1 MLRLRLALHHR
12 LLLFVAGVI
21 AFVLLMTWAE
31 ARGLPHEWIGP
42 IFLFAPV
49 MVYAAIGVASRS
61 AEPEDFYVAGRRVPA
76 FYNGMAATADWMSV
90 AAFLSL
96 AGTLYLQGFSG
107 SATQPGGLAYLMG
120 WIGGFCLLGLLIA
133 PRLRAL
139 RLYTVP
145 DFFALRF
152 GGRWPRLL
160 AALGA
165 VLVSFIYVVAQI
177 YGVGLIASRLT
188 GVQVEI
194 GILLGLGGVLL
205 CSFLGGM
212 RAITWTQ
219 VAQCVVLTLAFVTP
233 VSWLAYKQLGTPL
246 ALLVYGEQLPHIAR
260 MEQQF
265 IDSPAEQQVRAIYAA
280 RAAALQERLTAPHEA
295 LAGERARRAARLH
308 TLENEGANFALQ
320 MQAAREHAALPDN
333 AEAARSQW
341 TRELREA
348 REHAAP
354 LGGLPRHGQ
363 AFAGAPDGSPEERA
377 EFHASRRNFM
387 ALMLCLMLGT
397 ASFPHLLTRFYTTGS
412 VAATRRSVMWAMVLV
427 VALFMCAPALAT
439 LVKFEV
445 MGTLIGTPFDALPHW
460 VAQWEHIDPALIS
473 VHDMNGDGILQF
485 AELHLAADMITLL
498 APDLGGL
505 PFAVSSMVAA
515 GGMAAALS
523 TADGLLLTISN
534 ALVHDNAAPL
544 DKRIAAR
551 LGISAPADDTQS
563 DAGRAA
569 QHALRLRRV
578 MQAKIALL
586 LVAALAAFVAI
597 FKPAESI
604 LVLITA
610 AFSLAAS
617 IFFPA
622 LMLGLFWRGATARG
636 AVAGMVGGTLV
647 TAAYMLHAWPALL
660 DAPSSALL
668 FGIQPIA
675 AGVFGV
681 PVGAAIIVFVS
692 LRERRHQPAAQQI
705 PSK

>member
-1 MLRLRLALHHR
+1 MPRLALHHR
-12 LLLFVAGVI
+12 LMLFVAGVI
-21 AFVLLMTWAE
+21 VFVLLMTWAE
-31 ARGLPHEWIGP
+31 ARGLPPEWIGP

-49 MVYAAIGVASRS
+49 MVYAAIGVFSRS

-76 FYNGMAATADWMSV
+76 FYNGMAATADSISV

-152 GGRWPRLL
+152 GGRWPRRL

-165 VLVSFIYVVAQI
+165 LLVSFLYVVAQI

-246 ALLVYGEQLPHIAR
+246 ALLVYGGQLPHIAR
-260 MEQQF
+260 MEQQL
-265 IDSPAEQQVRAIYAA
+265 IDSPAEQQARAVFAE
-280 RAAALQERLTAPHEA
+280 RAAALERRLAAPQEA
-295 LAGERARRAARLH
+295 LEAERARRAAHLRELQD
-308 TLENEGANFALQ
+308 EGANFALQ
-320 MQAAREHAALPDN
+320 MQASRELAALPEN
-333 AEAARSQW
+333 AAAARARW
-341 TRELREA
+341 TRELRDA
-348 REHAAP
+348 RAHAAP
-354 LGGLPRHGQ
+354 LAGLPRHGQ
-363 AFAGAPDGSPEERA
+363 AFAGSPNGSPEERA
-377 EFHASRRNFM
+377 EFHASRRNFL
-387 ALMLCLMLGT
+387 ALMFCLMLGT
-397 ASFPHLLTRFYTTGS
+397 ASFPHLLTRFYTTAG
-412 VAATRRSVMWAMVLV
+412 VAATRRSVMWSMVLI

-439 LVKFEV
+439 LVKFEI
-445 MGTLIGTPFDALPHW
+445 MGTLVGTPFDALPHW
-460 VAQWEHIDPALIS
+460 VAQWEHTDPTLIS
-473 VHDMNGDGILQF
+473 VRDANGDGVLQF

-498 APDLGGL
+498 AADLGGL
-505 PFAVSSMVAA
+505 PFAISSMVAA

-523 TADGLLLTISN
+523 TADSLLLTISN
-534 ALVHDNAAPL
+534 ALVHDHSAPL

-551 LGISAPADDTQS
+551 LGISSPAEAPS
-563 DAGRAA
+563 DAERAA
-569 QHALRLRRV
+569 GRALRLRRV
-578 MQAKIALL
+578 IQSKIALL
-586 LVAALAAFVAI
+586 LVAALAASVAI
-597 FKPAESI
+597 FKPEEGI

-622 LMLGLFWRGATARG
+622 LVLGLFWRGATARG

-647 TAAYMLHAWPALL
+647 TTTYMLHAWPALL

-668 FGIQPIA
+668 FDVQPIA

-681 PVGAAIIVFVS
+681 PVGFALTLLVS
-692 LRERRHQPAAQQI
+692 LWEQRTKNTKGINTSPA
-705 PSK
+705 